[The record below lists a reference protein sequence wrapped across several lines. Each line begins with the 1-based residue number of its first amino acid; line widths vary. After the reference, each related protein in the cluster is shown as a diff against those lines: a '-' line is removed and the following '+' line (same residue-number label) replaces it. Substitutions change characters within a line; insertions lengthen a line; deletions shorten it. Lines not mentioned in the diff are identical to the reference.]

1 MPAPPVVFRALS
13 KNLPEKPGTNHKI
26 FGKSVR
32 SNKKTCFLTA
42 SCRDALLSLFFRSI
56 QKNENIAVNTLAAKI
71 SGQTGKRKKG
81 LFFPYGD
88 SAPRI
93 KMPLSRHALFFLSLC
108 GA

>member
-1 MPAPPVVFRALS
+1 LFSRALEKS
-13 KNLPEKPGTNHKI
+13 DGKTGNISQNLRQISSLKQKNLFFNRLPPPAG
-26 FGKSVR
+26 VP
-32 SNKKTCFLTA
+32 FLI
-42 SCRDALLSLFFRSI
+42 FFRPF
-56 QKNENIAVNTLAAKI
+56 QKEENIAVNTLAAKI

-88 SAPRI
+88 SAPRN